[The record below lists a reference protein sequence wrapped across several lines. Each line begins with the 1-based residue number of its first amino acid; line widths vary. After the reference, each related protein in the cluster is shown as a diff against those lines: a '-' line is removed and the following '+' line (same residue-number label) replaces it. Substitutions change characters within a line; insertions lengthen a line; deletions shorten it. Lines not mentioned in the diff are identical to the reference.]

1 MSDTPIVGG
10 TTWVPPIDTRT
21 FPERI
26 DAFQAQTIV
35 RNQDVA
41 GLTRIVDVLRDT
53 YEKFN
58 SNQLTSA
65 QALSIIA
72 EFKSDEIKTIH
83 PDEITQTA
91 LSQVISKFE
100 EEASNK

>member
-1 MSDTPIVGG
+1 MSDTPIVGSG
-10 TTWVPPIDTRT
+10 EWVPPVDNRLI
-21 FPERI
+21 PERI

-35 RNQDVA
+35 RNQDLD
-41 GLTRIVDVLRDT
+41 GLTQIVNVLRDT

-58 SNQLTSA
+58 SNQLTST
-65 QALSIIA
+65 QVLSIIA
-72 EFKSDEIKTIH
+72 EFKSDEVKTKH

-91 LSQVISKFE
+91 LLHVLNKFE

>member
-10 TTWVPPIDTRT
+10 TTWVPPIDTRSI
-21 FPERI
+21 PERI

-35 RNQDVA
+35 RDQDVVD
-41 GLTRIVDVLRDT
+41 LTRIVNVLRDT

-58 SNQLTSA
+58 LNQLTSV
-65 QALSIIA
+65 QVLSIIA
-72 EFKSDEIKTIH
+72 EFKSNEIKIRH
-83 PDEITQTA
+83 PDKITQTA
-91 LSQVISKFE
+91 LLNVVTKFE

>member
-1 MSDTPIVGG
+1 MSDTPTVGSG
-10 TTWVPPIDTRT
+10 TWTPPIDNRPI
-21 FPERI
+21 PERI

-35 RNQDVA
+35 RNQDVED
-41 GLTRIVDVLRDT
+41 LTRIVNVLRDT

-58 SNQLTSA
+58 LNQLTSA
-65 QALSIIA
+65 QVLSIIA
-72 EFKSDEIKTIH
+72 EFKSDEIKTKH

-91 LSQVISKFE
+91 LSHVISKFE

>member
-1 MSDTPIVGG
+1 MSNTPIIGSG
-10 TTWVPPIDTRT
+10 DWTPPTDTRPI
-21 FPERI
+21 PERI

-35 RNQDVA
+35 RNQDVED
-41 GLTRIVDVLRDT
+41 LTRIVNVLRDT

-65 QALSIIA
+65 QVLSIIA
-72 EFKSDEIKTIH
+72 EFKSDEIKTKH

>member
-1 MSDTPIVGG
+1 MSDTPTVGSG
-10 TTWVPPIDTRT
+10 EWTPPVDNRT
-21 FPERI
+21 ISERI
-26 DAFQAQTIV
+26 NAFQAQTIV
-35 RNQDVA
+35 REQDVV

-65 QALSIIA
+65 QVLSIIA
-72 EFKSDEIKTIH
+72 EFKSDEIKNKH
-83 PDEITQTA
+83 PDAIMQTA
-91 LSQVISKFE
+91 LSKVIEKFE